1 VTAAHPILTVTTDSV
16 FAGADVCQEARLILP
31 DGVPRPNFDDDA
43 WDLTEVVG
51 LPRQLAL
58 QHRRFGFAAIDD
70 IRWRLVAKELVLA
83 LLAPHH
89 PAVVNLPRAYRAP
102 HHVSTCH
109 GRLDELIR
117 LMRWLPSAGVADLA
131 ALTSDDCDAYLFH
144 RRYQL
149 DDNGIV
155 VGERGSATRRLAA
168 LIITDLL
175 NYRDL
180 FTADRVPANL
190 RPWGGATPSAV
201 AEDQR
206 SPGENKTPPVP
217 DKIFQ
222 PAVGAALYLV
232 TALGPHALKLAHEL
246 EEHRKWAVRAEGLRT
261 ATRVPVDEM
270 STLLAEYEQARRP
283 LPLMAEHHVRDRLAA
298 GWSADDPLVA
308 IGTGVLARQ
317 AGFRQFH
324 HNWLAAL
331 RGPLED
337 TLKIVGAEPMF
348 CRQAPLVDRVDGQGA
363 VPWTAPLHKDEASAL
378 IGTFRTATVLVVAAI
393 TGMRSSELMEL
404 EVGCRQP
411 VEEHGPGLLR
421 YRLSGKLVKGQP
433 LGGVRDEWVV
443 IEPAYQAAALAEQL
457 HDNPA
462 AGASLLGRFHIVSR
476 YQWFRNWVNSP
487 AGQRLGLA
495 PIPDGRVNIRM
506 LRRKLALELAYRPG
520 GLLAAKIVLH
530 HVSAATTEGYASRPG
545 GAQAQLL
552 AEISEQEQQRN
563 LDLLWAEF
571 RNYQQGVMPAGP
583 GARDLVDF
591 FAHVDRHL
599 GATRDGEYSPVRV
612 QHADRDVL
620 NLLSKRARTL
630 HLGASNY
637 CWFTDPSR
645 ALCLKLAG
653 TPTADR
659 PLIGMCDS
667 ARCPQATHHNVH
679 RSVWGE
685 HAERTATFLGQL
697 GPTRKAEKARLQSEY
712 DRALRVVAEIDA
724 AAAAKE

>member
-1 VTAAHPILTVTTDSV
+1 MTAVDPITATTLDSV
-16 FAGADVCQEARLILP
+16 FAGADICREARLTLP
-31 DGVPRPNFDDDA
+31 DGALRPNFDDDV
-43 WDLTEVVG
+43 WDLAQVVG

-58 QHRRFGFAAIDD
+58 QHRRFGFTAIDD
-70 IRWRLVAKELVLA
+70 VRWRLVAKELVLA

-89 PAVVNLPRAYRAP
+89 PAVVTLPRAYRAP

-109 GRLDELIR
+109 GRLGELIR
-117 LMRWLPSAGVADLA
+117 LMRWLPSTGVTSLADL
-131 ALTSDDCDAYLFH
+131 TGDDCDAYLVH
-144 RRYQL
+144 RRYQR

-155 VGERGSATRRLAA
+155 VGERGPATRRLAA

-190 RPWGGATPSAV
+190 RPWGGAAPSAV

-217 DKIFQ
+217 DDVFQ
-222 PAVGAALYLV
+222 PAIGAALYLV
-232 TALGPHALKLAHEL
+232 TVLGPQVVDLAHEL
-246 EEHRKWAVRAEGLRT
+246 DEHRKWAVRADGLRP

-270 STLLAEYEQARRP
+270 ATLLAEYERARRP
-283 LPLMAEHHVRDRLAA
+283 LPRLPAHHIRDRLAA
-298 GWSADDPLVA
+298 GWSADDPLVS

-317 AGFRQFH
+317 TGLRQFH
-324 HNWLAAL
+324 HHWLGQL
-331 RGPLED
+331 RDLLES
-337 TLKIVGAEPMF
+337 TLKIVGAEPIF
-348 CRQAPLVDRVDGQGA
+348 GRQAPLVDRADGQGA
-363 VPWTAPLHKDEASAL
+363 VPWTLPLHKEEAASL
-378 IGTFRTATVLVVAAI
+378 IGTVRTATLLLLAAI

-411 VEEHGPGLLR
+411 VEEYSPGLLR

-443 IEPAYQAAALAEQL
+443 VEPAYQAAELAEQL
-457 HDNPA
+457 HDNPIDEA
-462 AGASLLGRFHIVSR
+462 LFGRFHIVSR

-487 AGQRLGLA
+487 AGRRLGLA
-495 PIPDGRVNIRM
+495 PLPNGRLNIRM

-520 GLLAAKIVLH
+520 GLLAAKIALH

-545 GAQAQLL
+545 GAQAELL
-552 AEISEQEQQRN
+552 AEISEHEQQRN

-583 GARDLVDF
+583 GARELGDF

-599 GATRDGEYSPVRV
+599 DTTRTAEHSPVRV

-620 NLLSKRARTL
+620 NLLSKRAKTL
-630 HLGASNY
+630 HLGAANY

-653 TPTADR
+653 TPNADR
-659 PLIGMCDS
+659 PLVGMCDS
-667 ARCPQATHHNVH
+667 ARCPHATHHFVH
-679 RSVWGE
+679 RTIWAE
-685 HAERTATFLGQL
+685 HATRTMTFLGQL

-724 AAAAKE
+724 AAAAQE

>member
-1 VTAAHPILTVTTDSV
+1 VTAVHPITATTLDSV
-16 FAGADVCQEARLILP
+16 FTGTDICREARLILP
-31 DGVPRPNFDDDA
+31 DGAARPHFDDDT
-43 WDLTEVVG
+43 WDLTQVVG

-58 QHRRFGFAAIDD
+58 HHRRFGFAAIDD
-70 IRWRLVAKELVLA
+70 VRWRLVAKELVLA

-89 PAVVNLPRAYRAP
+89 PAVVSLPRAYRAP
-102 HHVSTCH
+102 HHVSTCN
-109 GRLDELIR
+109 GRLAELIR
-117 LMRWLPSAGVADLA
+117 LMRWLPSAGVTNLAD
-131 ALTSDDCDAYLFH
+131 LTSDDCDAYLFH
-144 RRYQL
+144 RRYQR
-149 DDNGIV
+149 DDNDVV
-155 VGERGSATRRLAA
+155 VGERSSGTRRLAA

-190 RPWGGATPSAV
+190 RPWGGAAPSAI
-201 AEDQR
+201 AEEQR
-206 SPGENKTPPVP
+206 SRGGNKTPPVS
-217 DKIFQ
+217 DEVFQ

-232 TALGPHALKLAHEL
+232 TVLGPHVVDLAHEL
-246 EEHRKWAVRAEGLRT
+246 DEHRKWAVRAEGLRT
-261 ATRVPVDEM
+261 ATRVPVGEM

-283 LPLMAEHHVRDRLAA
+283 LPLLPDHHTRDRLAA
-298 GWSADDPLVA
+298 KWSADDPLVA

-317 AGFRQFH
+317 AGLRQFH
-324 HNWLAAL
+324 HHWLAQL
-331 RGPLED
+331 RGPLEA
-337 TLKIVGAEPMF
+337 TLQIVGAEPMF
-348 CRQAPLVDRVDGQGA
+348 GRQARVVDRADGQGA
-363 VPWTAPLHKDEASAL
+363 VPWTLPLHKEEATSL
-378 IGTFRTATVLVVAAI
+378 IGTFRTATVLLLAAI

-411 VEEHGPGLLR
+411 AEEYGAGLLR
-421 YRLSGKLVKGQP
+421 YRLFGKLVKGQP

-443 IEPAYQAAALAEQL
+443 IEPAFQAAALAEQL
-457 HDNPA
+457 HDNPVD
-462 AGASLLGRFHIVSR
+462 GASLFGRFHIVSR
-476 YQWFRNWVNSP
+476 YQWFRSWVNSP

-495 PIPDGRVNIRM
+495 PIPDGRLNIRM

-545 GAQAQLL
+545 GAQAELL

-583 GARDLVDF
+583 GARDLADF

-599 GATRDGEYSPVRV
+599 DATRTAEHSPVRV
-612 QHADRDVL
+612 QHTDRDVL
-620 NLLSKRARTL
+620 NLLSKRAKTL
-630 HLGASNY
+630 HLGTANY

-653 TPTADR
+653 TPNADR
-659 PLIGMCDS
+659 PLVGMCDS

-679 RSVWGE
+679 RPVWAE
-685 HAERTATFLGQL
+685 HAARTMTFLGQL
-697 GPTRKAEKARLQSEY
+697 GPTRKAEKARLQGQY
-712 DRALRVVAEIDA
+712 DRALHVVAGIDA
-724 AAAAKE
+724 AAAAQE